1 MELAPKIHYSVLI
14 IDDDP
19 QITELLKESLEDES
33 LVVYCKH
40 SGEDALNFLSF
51 TKVDCIVLDVYMPMM
66 SGPEIIQTL
75 RQKKDQTPFFYI
87 TGYLDSPRENLNLF
101 KPQAIIFKPFDFE
114 EAAALI
120 KNYLSKNSRL

>member
-1 MELAPKIHYSVLI
+1 MELAPKNYYSVLV

-19 QITELLKESLEDES
+19 QITELLKDSLEDES
-33 LVVYCKH
+33 LVVHCSH

-51 TKVDCIVLDVYMPMM
+51 TKVDCIVLDVYMPKM
-66 SGPEIIQTL
+66 SGPEVIQAL
-75 RQKKDQTPFFYI
+75 RQRKDQTPFFYI
-87 TGYLDSPRENLNLF
+87 TGYLDSPRESLNLF

-120 KNYLSKNSRL
+120 KNYLSQNSRL